1 MLLILF
7 FQFFFTLV
15 IILSTWILYKKNQ
28 DRLIDLKRRLY
39 SLPINQKKNE
49 SLFALYNNLELKA
62 PINHFNGFV
71 ASPDFLHEMVRQILL
86 LKPHFILELGSG
98 VSSIIIGNTLKKNGF
113 GKLVSIE
120 HLKSE
125 YQKTNNEIKLHEL
138 EEVCEC
144 IYSPLTQKKI
154 NDKIYNWYSIDYSYL
169 ETKIDMLIV
178 DGPPTGTSKQES
190 RFPALPCLKKYLKD
204 DYLILIDDSNR
215 LDEIKMLNQWKRLY
229 PEIRI
234 EYMNLDRGL
243 ALIK

>member
-7 FQFFFTLV
+7 FQFFFTTV
-15 IILSTWILYKKNQ
+15 IILSIWLLYKKNR
-28 DRLIDLKRRLY
+28 DRIIDLKRRLY

-49 SLFALYNNLELKA
+49 SLLALYNTLELKA
-62 PINHFNGFV
+62 PINHFNGYV
-71 ASPDFLHEMVRQILL
+71 ASPDFLHEIVRQILL

-125 YQKTNNEIKLHEL
+125 YQKTNNEIKLHKL
-138 EEVCEC
+138 EEFCEC
-144 IYSPLTQKKI
+144 IYAPLTEKRI
-154 NDKIYNWYSIDYSYL
+154 NDKIYNWYSIDYSTL
-169 ETKIDMLIV
+169 KTRIDMLII

-190 RFPALPCLKKYLKD
+190 RFPALPCLKKYLKN
-204 DYLILIDDSNR
+204 DYLILVDDSDR
-215 LDEIKMLNQWKRLY
+215 LDEIKMLNQWKILF
-229 PEIRI
+229 PEIKV